1 MRCSATS
8 YSATEANRDEDQDAS
23 RGWTLTDRR
32 ELDIRAYNRAAW
44 DREVDGG
51 NRWTIPVDE
60 ETIAAARRGQWEILL
75 TPSKPV
81 PRAWFPD
88 LEGADVLCLASGGGQ
103 QGPVLAA
110 AAARVT
116 VLDNS
121 PRQLDRDR
129 SMARRHGLTLRPVE
143 GDMADLS
150 MFLDRSFDLIVHP
163 VSNCFVPDVRPV
175 WNEAFRVLRSGGV
188 LLAGFNNPTVYLFD
202 YDLVD
207 REGILQVAYA
217 LPYSDLTSPSV
228 DERQRYLETGAP
240 LEFSHTLEDQI
251 GGQLDAG
258 FVLTG
263 LYEDGY
269 AAGEGD
275 LLNTFICPFIATRA
289 LKP

>member
-1 MRCSATS
+1 M
-8 YSATEANRDEDQDAS
+8 TEERD
-23 RGWTLTDRR
+23 
-32 ELDIRAYNRAAW
+32 LDVRAYNRVAW
-44 DREVDGG
+44 DREVAGG
-51 NRWTIPVDE
+51 NRWTIPVDDE
-60 ETIAAARRGQWEILL
+60 IIAAARRGVWKILL

-81 PRAWFPD
+81 PRTWFPD

-110 AAARVT
+110 AGARVT

-129 SMARRHGLTLRPVE
+129 RVARRHALALTAVE

-150 MFLDRSFDLIVHP
+150 VFADGSFDLIVHP

-188 LLAGFNNPTVYLFD
+188 LMAGFNNPLIYLFD
-202 YDLVD
+202 YHLAD
-207 REGILQVAYA
+207 REGILQVTYA

-228 DERQRYLETGAP
+228 EERQRYLETGAP

-275 LLNTFICPFIATRA
+275 LLNAFTCPFIATRA